1 MTGVMKHAWRSPE
14 LNTAFRHTS
23 LHLEVCLNSKRISDL
38 LVGVEHDSKAG
49 ADGFRGQVSSEFG
62 ANEATL
68 TVRGGHLTPNT
79 LVVNACL
86 SVLGFVDE
94 SNSLAVVGHSFLAVG
109 AALQSDEGRIIFLR
123 ALSSLEAHED
133 ALCIESI
140 A

>member
-1 MTGVMKHAWRSPE
+1 M
-14 LNTAFRHTS
+14 
-23 LHLEVCLNSKRISDL
+23 

-49 ADGFRGQVSSEFG
+49 ADGFSGQVSGKFG

-79 LVVNACL
+79 LVVNASL
-86 SVLGFVDE
+86 SVSGFVDE
-94 SNSLAVVGHSFLAVG
+94 SNSLAVVSHGRLAVL
-109 AALQSDEGRIIFLR
+109 AALKCDEGRIIFLR

-133 ALCIESI
+133 ALRIESM

>member
-14 LNTAFRHTS
+14 LNTAFRRTS
-23 LHLEVCLNSKRISDL
+23 LHHEVCLNSKRISDL

-49 ADGFRGQVSSEFG
+49 ADGFRGQVSGEFG

-68 TVRGGHLTPNT
+68 TVRLGHLTPDA

-86 SVLGFVDE
+86 SVPGFVDE
-94 SNSLAVVGHSFLAVG
+94 SNSLAVVSHGRLAVL

-133 ALCIESI
+133 ALGIESI

>member
-1 MTGVMKHAWRSPE
+1 M
-14 LNTAFRHTS
+14 
-23 LHLEVCLNSKRISDL
+23 

-49 ADGFRGQVSSEFG
+49 ADGLRGQVSSELG

-94 SNSLAVVGHSFLAVG
+94 SNTLAVVGHSFLAVG
-109 AALQSDEGRIIFLR
+109 AALNSDAACIIFLR